1 MNTLF
6 RRISFIFGAAIL
18 LAMTMVSAATA
29 QTAGK
34 TGRTFESPDEA
45 GSALLAAASNFDTS
59 ALGEVLGPDSYDI
72 INTGEPNVD
81 RQNSLDFAAAG
92 AVKKSI
98 VYAPKNRTRAFLE
111 VGDDGWQFPVPIVK
125 LGKKWYFD
133 TRAGRQEI
141 LLRRIGRDELMAIE
155 ICRGYVEAQQEYSLT
170 KHDGAAVNQY
180 AQRII
185 SSPGKHDGLAWQNPD
200 GTWGGTVGETA
211 AKTLERTF
219 TGQPAPFYGYYFKVL
234 SGQGPAARLG
244 ELNYLVDG
252 AMIGGFALLAVP
264 ATYQVSG
271 VKSFMV
277 SYDGVV
283 YEKDMGPNALDEAK
297 TIDRFNPDRTWTVV
311 KD

>member
-1 MNTLF
+1 V
-6 RRISFIFGAAIL
+6 IL
-18 LAMTMVSAATA
+18 IAVMMMVITAATA
-29 QTAGK
+29 QNAAK
-34 TGRTFESPDEA
+34 TGRAFESADEA
-45 GSALLAAASNFDTS
+45 GTALLAAASTFDTA
-59 ALGEVLGPDSYDI
+59 ALGEVLGADSYDI

-92 AVKKSI
+92 AAKKMI
-98 VYAPKNRTRAFLE
+98 VYAPKNKTRAFLE
-111 VGDDGWQFPVPIVK
+111 VGDEGWQFPVPIVK
-125 LGKKWYFD
+125 LGNKWYFD

-155 ICRGYVEAQQEYSLT
+155 ICRGFVEAQQEYSLT

-185 SSPGKHDGLAWQNPD
+185 STPGKHDGLAWQNPD
-200 GTWGGTVGETA
+200 GSWGGTIGETA
-211 AKTLERTF
+211 AKAIERTF
-219 TGQPAPFYGYYFKVL
+219 TGKPAPFYGYYFKVL

-244 ELNYLVDG
+244 ELDYMVNG
-252 AMIGGFALLAVP
+252 TMIGGFALLAVP

-283 YEKDMGPNALDEAK
+283 YEKDLGPNTLEAAK
-297 TIDRFNPDRTWTVV
+297 AIERFNPDRTWSVV

>member
-1 MNTLF
+1 MPF
-6 RRISFIFGAAIL
+6 ASGGAMLIAVMMMF
-18 LAMTMVSAATA
+18 AVASAQNAA
-29 QTAGK
+29 K
-34 TGRTFESPDEA
+34 TGRAFESADEA
-45 GSALLAAASNFDTS
+45 GTALLAAASTFDTA
-59 ALGEVLGPDSYDI
+59 ALGEVLGADSYDI

-92 AVKKSI
+92 AVKKMI
-98 VYAPKNRTRAFLE
+98 VYAPKNKTRAFLE
-111 VGDDGWQFPVPIVK
+111 VGDEGWQFPVPIVK
-125 LGKKWYFD
+125 LGNKWYFD
-133 TRAGRQEI
+133 TKAGRQEI

-155 ICRGYVEAQQEYSLT
+155 ICRGFVEAQQEYSLT

-185 SSPGKHDGLAWQNPD
+185 STPGKHDGLAWQNPD
-200 GTWGGTVGETA
+200 GSWGGTIGETA
-211 AKTLERTF
+211 AKAIERTF
-219 TGQPAPFYGYYFKVL
+219 TGKTAPFYGYYFKVL

-244 ELNYLVDG
+244 ELDYMVNG
-252 AMIGGFALLAVP
+252 TMIGGFALLAVP

-283 YEKDMGPNALDEAK
+283 YEKDLGPNTLEAAK
-297 TIDRFNPDRTWTVV
+297 AIERFNPDRTWNVV